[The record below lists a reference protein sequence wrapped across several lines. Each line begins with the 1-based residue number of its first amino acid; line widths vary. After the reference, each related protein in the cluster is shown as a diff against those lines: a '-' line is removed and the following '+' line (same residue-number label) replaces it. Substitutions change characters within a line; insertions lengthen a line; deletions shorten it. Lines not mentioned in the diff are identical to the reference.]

1 MTDKRSAELNRQ
13 LNVQLSDGR
22 IVPLDDEHI
31 AELNRQLKELRAEA
45 NWYKTHMLN
54 LQRQV
59 DMQQASAL
67 ASDALAEV
75 RQLRTEMVQLF
86 AQVLAALEALTD
98 AAKGGEHA

>member
-45 NWYKTHMLN
+45 NWYKSNMLN

-59 DMQQASAL
+59 DMQQANAP

-86 AQVLAALEALTD
+86 SQVLAALEALVD

>member
-31 AELNRQLKELRAEA
+31 AELNRQLNKLRAEA
-45 NWYKTHMLN
+45 DWYKMHMLN

-59 DMQQASAL
+59 DMQQVNAP

-75 RQLRTEMVQLF
+75 RQLRTEMMQLF